1 MREDAVFF
9 FHTTQNT
16 RHGDMPAD
24 TEQTTITVNGEP
36 ASLPDDKTV
45 ASLLREQGRDP
56 DEATGVAVAVN
67 EEVVRRAEWPEIV
80 LEEGDEV
87 EIIGATQGG

>member
-1 MREDAVFF
+1 
-9 FHTTQNT
+9 
-16 RHGDMPAD
+16 MPAD